1 MKKITF
7 LMMALV
13 LTALSAQA
21 ATYYGF
27 KIGGVPVNSDNY
39 SNVTGSNISGSVS
52 YDPTTNTV
60 TLNNV
65 TISRT
70 GTDNRCIYNESNN
83 GLIVKLMGT
92 NNLSAKD
99 AAPVRLDSGVGMT
112 MNIYGNTTISSENEE
127 AIYSNSNSSYRLY
140 IKVFG
145 NGKLNVTSTNKA
157 GIASG
162 SSCTLAL
169 DGAMDI
175 NGKKGAIDWDNQV
188 YIYNTDGKTG
198 ITMRATNNSSYPVF
212 KAGTLN
218 LNNGNGIIQ
227 PAGAVWNSSQ
237 GTITLNGSAVYN
249 RDIIIGKD
257 CALLINSTNFPDT
270 KFRNYLLGLYPKGF
284 LNSTEFANLTELR
297 VSSMGI
303 SNMTGVKLLTNL
315 VELACASN
323 NLTSLDVSGLT
334 KLKYLTCNGNSNLT
348 SLTTTNCTALTDIY
362 CFSTAITSLNLTTN
376 TALETLNCSKTNLT
390 ELQVPDM
397 PKLNYLNVKD
407 CTSLQQLY
415 CNNCPL
421 LDQLNISGCYALEN
435 LYCQECNLSSLDGLQ
450 YLSNLVRVNCMG
462 NKFSSFTLS
471 NKSSLTHLYL
481 QDMPTLAT
489 VTVINNPAL
498 FHLDCSNCTAL
509 TNLNASNNN
518 LTNLFVTG
526 SRAIRELRCFSN
538 AQLKSIL
545 GLDNCVALTYIDC
558 EDCAITTL
566 TGLQN
571 ANNITWIAARNNML
585 TSFSITEKSKLKTLK
600 VSGNPSLTSLYCY
613 MNALTTLQVEGCTS
627 LGILSSYE
635 NPELATITGLAD
647 CTKLTKLFVK
657 SCAFSSLDLS
667 GKNKL
672 TTLDCGSNNLTS
684 LNLTGCS
691 ALTDMMCDN
700 NSDLSAITGLAS
712 CQAISVLN
720 CNNCDFTDLSAV
732 NGMGNISLLSASG
745 NRLTSLEVTNK
756 SSLKTILV
764 QNNPT
769 LTTLNCFY
777 NDLTMLNITGCTGL
791 THLRCYNNENLSSI
805 IGLYSSRGL
814 IYLDCEDCAIT
825 TLNNIQNMTEL
836 QKLLVSNNRL
846 TQLDV
851 TGCTT
856 LNMIRCYKNQIS
868 GAGMTTLVNSLPQRS
883 EDNPGYLYAI
893 FNTDE
898 GNTMNAEQIA
908 FATSRYWMPRKYNGS
923 SWDDMTAVLRGD
935 VNSDTNVDITDAIIL
950 INYILNGNE
959 SGINFEASNVNNDSG
974 VDITDAIILI
984 NFILN
989 GNW

>member
-1 MKKITF
+1 
-7 LMMALV
+7 MMTLV
-13 LTALSAQA
+13 LTAWSAQA

-27 KIGGVPVNSDNY
+27 KIGGVAVNSDNY
-39 SNVTGSNISGSVS
+39 NNVTGSTISGSVT

-70 GTDNRCIYNESNN
+70 GSDNRCIYNESNN
-83 GLIVKLMGT
+83 GLTVILQGT
-92 NNLSAKD
+92 NNLSARD

-112 MNIYGNTTISSENEE
+112 MNVYGNTTISSENEE
-127 AIYSNSNSSYRLY
+127 AIYANSNSNYRLY

-145 NGKLNVTSTNKA
+145 NGKLNVASNNKA

-162 SSCTLAL
+162 STCNLSL
-169 DGAMDI
+169 DGAIDI

-188 YIYNTDGKTG
+188 NIYNTEGKTG
-198 ITMRATNNSSYPVF
+198 ITLHATNNSSYPVF

-218 LNNGNGIIQ
+218 LYNGNGIIQ
-227 PAGAVWNSSQ
+227 PAGAVWNASQ
-237 GTITLNGSAVYN
+237 GTITLNGSAIYN
-249 RDIIIGKD
+249 HDIIIGKD

-270 KFRNYLLGLYPKGF
+270 KFRNYLLGQYPKGF
-284 LNSTEFANLTELR
+284 LNSTELANLTELH

-303 SNMTGVKLLTNL
+303 YNMTGVKLLTNL

-323 NLTSLDVSGLT
+323 YLTSLDVSGLT

-348 SLTTTNCTALTDIY
+348 SLNTTNCTALTDIY
-362 CFSTAITSLNLTTN
+362 CFNTAITSLNLTTN

-390 ELQVPDM
+390 ELRVPNM
-397 PKLNYLNVKD
+397 SKLDYLNVSN

-421 LDQLNISGCYALEN
+421 LDQLDLTGCSALEN
-435 LYCQECNLSSLDGLQ
+435 LYCQECNLSSMDKLQ
-450 YLSNLVRVNCMG
+450 YLSNLVIVNCMG
-462 NKFSSFTLS
+462 NKLSSFTLS
-471 NKSSLTHLYL
+471 NKSRLTHLYL

-498 FHLDCSNCTAL
+498 IHLDCSNCTAL
-509 TNLNASNNN
+509 VNLNATNNN

-538 AQLKSIL
+538 AQLKSIS

-558 EDCAITTL
+558 EGCAITSL

-571 ANNITWIAARNNML
+571 ANNITWIAARNNKL

-600 VSGNPSLTSLYCY
+600 VSNNPSLTSLYCY
-613 MNALTTLQVEGCTS
+613 KNALTTLQVEGCTS
-627 LGILSSYE
+627 LGTLSCYK

-647 CTKLTKLFVK
+647 CVNLTKLYLS
-657 SCAFSSLDLS
+657 SCAFSSLNLS
-667 GKNKL
+667 DKNKL

-691 ALTDMMCDN
+691 ALKELLCDN

-712 CQAISVLN
+712 CQAITTFN
-720 CNNCDFTDLSAV
+720 CNNCSFTNLDAV
-732 NGMGNISLLSASG
+732 NGMGNISLLSAS
-745 NRLTSLEVTNK
+745 NNQLTSLEITNK
-756 SSLKTILV
+756 SNLKTILV
-764 QNNPT
+764 KNNPT

-777 NDLTMLNITGCTGL
+777 NDLTTLNITGCTGL
-791 THLRCYNNENLSSI
+791 THLRCYNNENLSAI
-805 IGLYSSRGL
+805 TGLNNSRGL

-825 TLNNIQNMTEL
+825 SLNGVQNMTEL
-836 QKLLVSNNRL
+836 QKLLASNNSL

-856 LNMIRCYKNQIS
+856 LNTIKCYKNQIS
-868 GAGMTTLVNSLPQRS
+868 GEGMTTLVNSLPLRS

-908 FATSRYWMPRKYNGS
+908 FATNKHWMPKKYNGS

-950 INYILNGNE
+950 INFILNGNE
-959 SGINFEASNVNNDSG
+959 TGINFEASNVNNDSG